1 MSGDVFYRSVGRTIR
16 GETPPRILSKDL
28 MGCALAFRQGRG
40 RDRETDRAVT
50 LAFGGDVAVYC
61 FQDLGM
67 QMRHEGALDFI
78 EFGDSG
84 DGDAHN
90 FFLFFFCLF
99 VYIFT

>member
-1 MSGDVFYRSVGRTIR
+1 
-16 GETPPRILSKDL
+16 

-40 RDRETDRAVT
+40 RDGETGRAVT
-50 LAFGGDVAVYC
+50 LAFGGDVAIYC
-61 FQDLGM
+61 FHDLGM

-84 DGDAHN
+84 DGDAHH
-90 FFLFFFCLF
+90 LFIFF